1 MHTSSAKARRC
12 RKSTSLRPSSLNAT
26 PAQSLRPQARLAWA
40 ALLALFAIIYVG
52 AMFSPAFLDDADA
65 THSEAAR
72 EMART
77 NDFVTLKVNGV
88 RYLEKAPL
96 PYWTAAISIKI
107 FGENEF
113 AVRLPIVLGV
123 LLTILLAYR
132 WARRAYGER
141 AGIYA
146 ALFFATAIG
155 PFLFTRIFIPEILLS
170 LFIAG
175 A

>member
-1 MHTSSAKARRC
+1 M
-12 RKSTSLRPSSLNAT
+12 
-26 PAQSLRPQARLAWA
+26 RPQARRAWT
-40 ALLALFAIIYVG
+40 ALLGLFLIVYVG
-52 AMFSPAFLDDADA
+52 AMFSPALLDDADA
-65 THSEAAR
+65 THAEAAR

-96 PYWTAAISIKI
+96 PYWASAIGIKL

-123 LLTILLAYR
+123 LLTLVLAYC
-132 WARRAYGER
+132 WARRAYDER

-146 ALFFATAIG
+146 ALFFAT
-155 PFLFTRIFIPEILLS
+155 
-170 LFIAG
+170 
-175 A
+175 

>member
-1 MHTSSAKARRC
+1 
-12 RKSTSLRPSSLNAT
+12 LNAT

-40 ALLALFAIIYVG
+40 ALMALFSIVYIG
-52 AMFSPAFLDDADA
+52 AMFSPALLDDADA
-65 THSEAAR
+65 THAEAAR

-96 PYWTAAISIKI
+96 PYWVSAIAIKM

-123 LLTILLAYR
+123 LLTLVLA
-132 WARRAYGER
+132 
-141 AGIYA
+141 
-146 ALFFATAIG
+146 
-155 PFLFTRIFIPEILLS
+155 
-170 LFIAG
+170 
-175 A
+175 